1 MDKNVNIIFST
12 SISNIKVIM
21 PIGISFFTFQA
32 LSYVI
37 DVYRGNVA
45 VQKRLDKMVL
55 YISFFPQL
63 IAGPIVRYYDFQ
75 GYIEKRSID
84 TDDVIYGLER
94 FIVGLA
100 KKTLLANTMGA
111 LADNIYK
118 TGVTGIDITIAWVGA
133 IAYTLQI
140 FFDFSGYSDMAI
152 GLGRMFGFHFLEN
165 FNYPYISK
173 SITEFWRRWHI
184 SLSTWFKEYLY
195 IPLGGNRAGKSRMYI
210 NLCIV
215 FLLTGFWHGA
225 SWNFIIW
232 GFWHGLFIILEK
244 KFDYTDNQKI
254 PNCILHIYAILVVVI
269 GWIFF
274 RADNLSIAIK
284 YISIMFGLSYN
295 EKIPFTLAY
304 YLTRKEIIVG
314 AIAIIC
320 SVPWVEKTCKIST
333 LHNNW
338 IILTRRISMLLLLI
352 ASMVSIAASSYNP
365 FIYFRF

>member
-1 MDKNVNIIFST
+1 M
-12 SISNIKVIM
+12 
-21 PIGISFFTFQA
+21 FFLA
-32 LSYVI
+32 LNKKELTKLLIALKKEFGNDIDNVI
-37 DVYRGNVA
+37 DN
-45 VQKRLDKMVL
+45 
-55 YISFFPQL
+55 
-63 IAGPIVRYYDFQ
+63 
-75 GYIEKRSID
+75 
-84 TDDVIYGLER
+84 
-94 FIVGLA
+94 
-100 KKTLLANTMGA
+100 
-111 LADNIYK
+111 
-118 TGVTGIDITIAWVGA
+118 
-133 IAYTLQI
+133 
-140 FFDFSGYSDMAI
+140 
-152 GLGRMFGFHFLEN
+152 
-165 FNYPYISK
+165 ISK
-173 SITEFWRRWHI
+173 QNISWYNDDPSITFYDNN
-184 SLSTWFKEYLY
+184 SKSVFNANYLL
-195 IPLGGNRAGKSRMYI
+195 ITSDK
-210 NLCIV
+210 
-215 FLLTGFWHGA
+215 
-225 SWNFIIW
+225 
-232 GFWHGLFIILEK
+232 
-244 KFDYTDNQKI
+244 KI